1 MPSSPTA
8 LSFWTN
14 SRVRSRNEG
23 RHAVERELILATL
36 TLSLCGPALL
46 VSGSTRPL
54 PSSDGCGRELECS
67 RARRLWW
74 PVAIPVLVLSLL
86 LGWAL
91 QEPDVADETVGRV
104 VCAVALVFAMIWVRA
119 LARAIISLLP
129 RRGGSGARTVGLLRP
144 RIVIERDLALRL
156 DTRELNAVH
165 AHEQAHAR
173 HRDPL
178 RIWLAQLVSDLQW
191 PQPRAIARLAS
202 WRHALELSRDEE
214 PRPSGVAGA
223 HLPSAIRPAPP
234 HR

>member
-1 MPSSPTA
+1 M
-8 LSFWTN
+8 
-14 SRVRSRNEG
+14 
-23 RHAVERELILATL
+23 
-36 TLSLCGPALL
+36 
-46 VSGSTRPL
+46 
-54 PSSDGCGRELECS
+54 
-67 RARRLWW
+67 
-74 PVAIPVLVLSLL
+74 
-86 LGWAL
+86 
-91 QEPDVADETVGRV
+91 
-104 VCAVALVFAMIWVRA
+104 
-119 LARAIISLLP
+119 P
-129 RRGGSGARTVGLLRP
+129 RRGGSGARTDGLIRP
-144 RIVIERDLALRL
+144 HIVIERDLALRL

-214 PRPSGVAGA
+214 ARASGVAGA